1 MYPQGMADQDDHV
14 RVTELR
20 DELGQVVRVPTA
32 LLRSGPPPA
41 FFDDDVRE
49 QEAAAAE
56 AALSNYSAE
65 QIAEARAWSRTITSG
80 LDNAMAAGAA

>member
-1 MYPQGMADQDDHV
+1 MADHDDHV

-20 DELGQVVRVPTA
+20 DELGEVVRVPTA

-49 QEAAAAE
+49 QEAAAAA
-56 AALSNYSAE
+56 AALSKYSPE
-65 QIAEARAWSRTITSG
+65 QIAAARAWSRTITTG

>member
-1 MYPQGMADQDDHV
+1 MADQDDHV

-20 DELGQVVRVPTA
+20 DEFGQVVRVPTA

-41 FFDDDVRE
+41 FFDDDVRA
-49 QEAAAAE
+49 QEAAAAA

-65 QIAEARAWSRTITSG
+65 EIAEARAWSRAVTAG
-80 LDNAMAAGAA
+80 LDNTMAAGAA

>member
-1 MYPQGMADQDDHV
+1 MADQDDHV
-14 RVTELR
+14 EVTELR
-20 DELGQVVRVPTA
+20 DERGQVVRVPTA

-41 FFDDDVRE
+41 FFDDDVRA

-56 AALSNYSAE
+56 AALSQYSPE
-65 QIAEARAWSRTITSG
+65 DIAKARAWSRSIAAG